1 MFIKG
6 VYISLQLDIPLPSRN
21 YAKSFLHYVK
31 LLFMVLKICYFG
43 FTRGALLK
51 SQNRSLVKTV
61 KYSPIKLSADLGPPV
76 DTVFTHYFKNM
87 LRNTMLLFN
96 DK

>member
-6 VYISLQLDIPLPSRN
+6 VYISLQLDIPLPSRKLRKVIF
-21 YAKSFLHYVK
+21 ALRILITLFLSK
-31 LLFMVLKICYFG
+31 LQPG

-76 DTVFTHYFKNM
+76 DTMFTHYFKNM

-96 DK
+96 